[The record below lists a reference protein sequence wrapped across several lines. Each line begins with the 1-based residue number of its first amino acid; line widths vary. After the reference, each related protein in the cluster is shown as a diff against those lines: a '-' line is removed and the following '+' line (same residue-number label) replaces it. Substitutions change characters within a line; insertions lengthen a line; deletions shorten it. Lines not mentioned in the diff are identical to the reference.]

1 MKLGQSV
8 EEENEI
14 EEQSGRPIQRQIQQ
28 SRQGKAKTVLDVEN
42 NLRTASFPFRF
53 FIQRSSQTAHM
64 SSDFPVV
71 YRKLH

>member
-14 EEQSGRPIQRQIQQ
+14 EEQSGRPIQRQIPQW
-28 SRQGKAKTVLDVEN
+28 RQGKAKTILDVEN

-53 FIQRSSQTAHM
+53 FIQLSSQTAHM
-64 SSDFPVV
+64 SSDFPLV